1 MEEETFKITEEKIQS
16 SNNKNVNEKKTSN
29 FAKIMKYVV
38 YIFFIIVAVFL
49 GIYIFSKINEKIEKK
64 SDEIKTPKIDS
75 NLVDNNKKQNE
86 LKILK
91 EEKNKYY

>member
-91 EEKNKYY
+91 EENKYY